1 MDKEIIKLDDLIHE
15 KKETKQPQFNIMKLL
30 TGKGL
35 KILILSIVCVA
46 IFILFLSVSSD
57 DKKVSST
64 NKSAISYEYKT
75 TMEYCSELESKLES
89 VLSQI
94 KGAGQVRVMLSVD
107 GSPEFV
113 YAIDSDTKVS
123 NTNNGSTTTSS
134 TSPIIVQTN
143 GNSSPLILTENL
155 PIVKGVIVVSSGASD
170 IGIKLD
176 ILQAVSTL
184 LDISTEKI
192 SVLKGA

>member
-1 MDKEIIKLDDLIHE
+1 MDKEIINVDDLVKE
-15 KKETKQPQFNIMKLL
+15 KESKDRKFNILSLL
-30 TGKGL
+30 SGKGL
-35 KILILSIVCVA
+35 KILILCIVCLVA
-46 IFILFLSVSSD
+46 FILFVSVGNDENKMTSI
-57 DKKVSST
+57 DKS
-64 NKSAISYEYKT
+64 NISYKYKT
-75 TMEYCSELESKLES
+75 TMEYCSELETKLEN

-94 KGAGQVRVMLSVD
+94 KGAGQVKVMLSVD

-113 YAIDSDTKVS
+113 YATDSDTKVS

-143 GNSSPLILTENL
+143 GNSEPLILTENL

-170 IGIKLD
+170 IGIKID

-192 SVLKGA
+192 SVLKGV